1 MFGMLALITKLLTLL
16 TLPLSM
22 VCTLLALGSLATRV
36 LCPDERLCAGVVL
49 LNAWIMRCLN

>member
-22 VCTLLALGSLATRV
+22 VCTLLALGSLTTRV